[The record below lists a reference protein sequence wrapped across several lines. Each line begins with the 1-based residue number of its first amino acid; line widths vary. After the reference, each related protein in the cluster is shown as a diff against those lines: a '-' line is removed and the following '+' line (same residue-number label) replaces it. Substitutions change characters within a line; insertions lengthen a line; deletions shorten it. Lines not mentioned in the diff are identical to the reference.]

1 MPWRLRLGKDG
12 CGTDIRAGRP
22 TQGLRSRLEAL
33 RGSAT
38 GTYTGSSLQ
47 FLNANALFAYD
58 LDTSGGLFY
67 SYVVSSA
74 GLSGSYNTQYTLNN
88 FSAFKIRNGRAYAN
102 LGGVAD
108 PTVNPVAPLGV
119 FQTVAPT
126 SQFGSDFG
134 YGQLTEPDPSLGRSF
149 FASLTASQTGIVGA
163 ALEAFDQAS
172 YTASGQVT
180 LLALTADLSD
190 GVPSP
195 IDFVRWGTGRPRP
208 PDVHWAGRAV
218 ARTVCSTAAASKQIR
233 AAVLTSSSS
242 TALSRGSGNTILTL
256 TGSNFLPGVAALWNG
271 SYRTT
276 TIVDATHITVAIP
289 ASDLTNAG
297 SATITAANPGSE
309 RVEHHLSLN

>member
-1 MPWRLRLGKDG
+1 MELIIEPVARRK
-12 CGTDIRAGRP
+12 A
-22 TQGLRSRLEAL
+22 TQQTGAL

-47 FLNANALFAYD
+47 FLNANVLFAYD

-134 YGQLTEPDPSLGRSF
+134 YGQLTEPDPSLGCSF

-195 IDFVRWGTGRPRP
+195 IDFVRWGQDGLALLTSTGQVVLLRGPFVVP
-208 PDVHWAGRAV
+208 QLLQ
-218 ARTVCSTAAASKQIR
+218 TNT

-297 SATITAANPGSE
+297 SATITAANPGANASNIIS
-309 RVEHHLSLN
+309 LSIN